1 MTGPIYYEGV
11 TTRRIL
17 DQIARQRGWD
27 PTRYAIAPEE
37 LARMCQL
44 ASQALEAA
52 WRFAPWPQL
61 TLTQRVAYRPDW
73 TPEETYE
80 EGAQVYHRGG
90 YHEALRDDV
99 TSEPGA
105 AGADAD
111 WTRCEAWM
119 VCGISYVRYGID
131 EIDLARGVYAL
142 DPDRRA
148 DALPLPAGRVAYGA
162 VVRQRPGDPFV
173 ARPFVRYRP
182 VPPRLSSAA
191 WSAGETYRP
200 GDLVLAPD
208 GDTYEAIAEN
218 TGIEPRLCGD
228 DAARAAWTPRRAPR
242 MFESYIVQS
251 AAAELATDDSAQA
264 PRRARADAELAR
276 LAETCLRQPHDG
288 ARATIR
294 VFR

>member
-27 PTRYAIAPEE
+27 PTRYAIALEE
-37 LARMCQL
+37 LERMCQL
-44 ASQALEAA
+44 ASQALETA

-90 YHEALRDDV
+90 YHEALRDGV

-105 AGADAD
+105 EDADAD

-162 VVRQRPGDPFV
+162 VVRQRPGAVVYTKGATGGKGDKGDKGDPGQD
-173 ARPFVRYRP
+173 ADP
-182 VPPRLSSAA
+182 AA
-191 WSAGETYRP
+191 A
-200 GDLVLAPD
+200 LA
-208 GDTYEAIAEN
+208 A
-218 TGIEPRLCGD
+218 L
-228 DAARAAWTPRRAPR
+228 AARVAALDASAEDLRNFATLKDA
-242 MFESYIVQS
+242 FLQLVAILQQN
-251 AAAELATDDSAQA
+251 AAAT
-264 PRRARADAELAR
+264 
-276 LAETCLRQPHDG
+276 
-288 ARATIR
+288 
-294 VFR
+294 